1 VNVFQRMGASVKA
14 LQIRFGRVTWGGNPW
29 YGRSYSNAARYRNRV
44 VGQGLE
50 SSVVVAPISWLQR
63 NTPDAPLRIRTKQ
76 ADGGMTEIDASS
88 SGPGALLT
96 IWDQP
101 NEYYD
106 GRVLMKALI
115 ADYKTTGNAFV
126 IKLRN
131 GSGRWIES
139 WWAPSWSMKA
149 RYPDDGSEYLS
160 YWEYN
165 IDGTPQRI
173 ETTDIIHW
181 RDGIDPQNPRLG
193 FCAFQSL
200 VREVFTDEEASSF
213 TAALLSN
220 LGVPGV
226 VIAPNASTVGGVMS
240 GRGQILDPAAV
251 KAAFKQTF
259 SGDNRGD
266 AMVLTAPTDVHVLSF
281 NPQQMTLRDLRKI
294 PEERVSG
301 IFGVPAIVSSFGAG
315 LDRSTF
321 ANYGEARE
329 AAYEEGVIPLH
340 NDLASPL
347 KRQGLSEFV
356 SDVSGFVL
364 DFDVSE
370 VRVLQEDQTKL
381 WERGVNALNHGGI
394 TRSRFKEMVGE
405 KADEDGFD
413 DVYYIPVNLVVTP
426 EAEDQSKVPVESART
441 IPLTGDLANPGDA
454 ALPDAAGKIPGNPL
468 ALPNAVPAPS
478 GGNGNGG
485 GTRVPVGGR

>member
-1 VNVFQRMGASVKA
+1 MNVFQRMGYSVKA
-14 LQIRFGRVTWGGNPW
+14 LQIRFGRATWGGNPW
-29 YGRSYSNAARYRNRV
+29 IGRNWSRAERNRV
-44 VGQGLE
+44 QYVGQGLQ

-63 NTPDAPLRIRTKQ
+63 NTPDAPLRVRTKQ
-76 ADGGMTEIDASS
+76 ADGGMEEVSPS
-88 SGPGALLT
+88 PSGPGALLT

-106 GRVLMKALI
+106 GRVMMKALI

-139 WWAPSWSMKA
+139 WWAPSWSMRA
-149 RYPDDGSEYLS
+149 RFPEDGSEYLS

-165 IDGTPQRI
+165 IDGNPQRI
-173 ETTDIIHW
+173 DPGDIIHW

-259 SGDNRGD
+259 SGENRGD

-340 NDLASPL
+340 NDFASTI
-347 KRQGLSEFV
+347 KRQGLAEFV
-356 SDVSGFVL
+356 SDVTGFAV

-381 WERGVNALNHGGI
+381 WQRGVEALTHGGI
-394 TRSRFKEMVGE
+394 TRARFKEMVGE
-405 KADEDGFD
+405 KADDDGLD
-413 DVYYIPVNLVVTP
+413 EVYYIPVNLVVTP
-426 EAEDQSKVPVESART
+426 EAEDQTVVPVESSRT
-441 IPLTGDLANPGDA
+441 IPLTGTDAQPGDA
-454 ALPDAAGKIPGNPL
+454 SGDQTVAPVPGNPL
-468 ALPNAVPAPS
+468 ALPTAVPAPS